1 MVTRVIQNLSTGT
14 AQQTKVIYE
23 AEGATV
29 ILISEAN
36 GTITA
41 IVTDATPAPPPDP
54 ATPEAAKIDIG
65 HGPITP
71 PASGASQSG
80 FASTAAI
87 LCEQEWKYFGRQEY
101 NANGAAI
108 RVGHKEAEAE
118 WAKKIGEYWSFG
130 VNISGID
137 GTNTDHP
144 WSAAFISWIMRSVRN
159 NETLFR
165 YSSRHAV
172 FISQAIRQRLAG
184 VEASFWGHR
193 LNEHRPRVGDIVC
206 YARESGV
213 DYDHQKSG
221 DYDGHSDIVVQ
232 VEESLIWVIGG
243 NVGNSVTKR
252 PLELDLNGYVKP
264 GIVSGELLF
273 AILECRIDQSEAQ
286 LADETSDAADPVG
299 DVATPQT
306 PSATAN
312 VIAWGKKVSAE
323 FRARITAIAA
333 GLSCDPS
340 HLMAAMAFET
350 GESFSASKTNPY
362 SNATGLI
369 QFMPKTAISLGTTIN
384 LLAEMNA
391 VQQLDYVEKYMSPF
405 SGKMNS
411 LSDVY
416 MAILYPKA
424 VGKPEAQVLFSQ
436 GTIAYTQNAGLD
448 TNDDGVVTKG
458 EATSKVQAM
467 LAKGLSTNLAG

>member
-1 MVTRVIQNLSTGT
+1 MVTRVIQNLSPGT

-23 AEGATV
+23 AEGAAV
-29 ILISEAN
+29 ILITEAN

-41 IVTDATPAPPPDP
+41 IVTDAAPAPSVDP
-54 ATPEAAKIDIG
+54 ATPEAGESDIA
-65 HGPITP
+65 HGPITMTNTE
-71 PASGASQSG
+71 ASQDY
-80 FASTAAI
+80 ASTAVT
-87 LCEQEWKYFGRQEY
+87 LCEQEWEYFGRQEY
-101 NANGAAI
+101 NASGAAV
-108 RVGHKEAEAE
+108 RVGHKEAEGE
-118 WAKKIGEYWSFG
+118 WAKRIGEYWRFG
-130 VNISGID
+130 VNISGLD

-165 YSSRHAV
+165 YSSRHSV
-172 FISQAIRQRLAG
+172 FISQAIRRRLAG
-184 VEASFWGHR
+184 VEAGFWGHR
-193 LNEHRPRVGDIVC
+193 LNEHRPLIGDIVC

-232 VEESLIWVIGG
+232 VDESQVWVVGG

-252 PLELDLNGYVKP
+252 PLDLDSSGYIKP

-273 AILECRIDQSEAQ
+273 AIMECRIDRPVTQ
-286 LADETSDAADPVG
+286 LEDGPSDPTDAVG
-299 DVATPQT
+299 DVVTPQI
-306 PSATAN
+306 PSATAT

-323 FRARITAIAA
+323 FRARIVAIADR
-333 GLSCDPS
+333 LSCDPS

-350 GESFSASKTNPY
+350 GESFSPSKTNPY

-369 QFMPKTAISLGTTIN
+369 QFMPKTAISLGTTIH
-384 LLAEMNA
+384 LLAQMSA
-391 VQQLDYVEKYMSPF
+391 VQQLEYVEKYMSPF
-405 SGKMNS
+405 SGKMHS

-436 GTIAYTQNAGLD
+436 GTPAYTQNAGLD